1 MVKGM
6 LAAECTTQLPPC
18 GTKAPV
24 PQPWQCWCVTAE
36 SHSPPHDY
44 SPLRRDALLSAC
56 FREQPTSNCW
66 LMQSL
71 KSLVP
76 LSSFGTTLQGHSSSL
91 ISRLSEVFV
100 VASQPSS
107 WYCLLCP
114 LTGVDLDNIC
124 SLGMYMVRMHLLRW
138 MLCHCCLPGGVHGA
152 VLAKMLVGLFLLKDL
167 GENTPLLF
175 FFFVLHFLDSRGHLD
190 FLAFGPFLSH
200 QGHWGWAKSL
210 HCHLSGSYLISCL
223 SPLLIRNHGITLVSP
238 K

>member
-24 PQPWQCWCVTAE
+24 PQPWQCWCMITE
-36 SHSPPHDY
+36 SHTPPLDY
-44 SPLRRDALLSAC
+44 SLLRRDALLSAC

-71 KSLVP
+71 KRLVP
-76 LSSFGTTLQGHSSSL
+76 LSSFGTTLQGHSGSL

-124 SLGMYMVRMHLLRW
+124 SWVCTWSGCTFSGGCSAIAVSQEVYMVLSWLRCW
-138 MLCHCCLPGGVHGA
+138 
-152 VLAKMLVGLFLLKDL
+152 
-167 GENTPLLF
+167 
-175 FFFVLHFLDSRGHLD
+175 
-190 FLAFGPFLSH
+190 
-200 QGHWGWAKSL
+200 
-210 HCHLSGSYLISCL
+210 
-223 SPLLIRNHGITLVSP
+223 
-238 K
+238 